1 MGIERRIEFAAPPV
15 LDWPR
20 LVEQLMARGRV
31 PAVKMIDD
39 LPAFPGEVPPADWRE
54 LRLGFAAG
62 MVTVR
67 RSGPDLVCLVWG
79 TADGELTATQAAL
92 AEALTEQ
99 AGGRFPDR
107 AG

>member
-20 LVEQLMARGRV
+20 FVEQLAARGRV
-31 PAVKMIDD
+31 PTVKMIDD
-39 LPAFPGEVPPADWRE
+39 LPAFPGEVPPAEWRE

-67 RSGPDLVCLVWG
+67 RAGTDLVCLVWG

-92 AEALTEQ
+92 AEVLAGQ
-99 AGGRFPDR
+99 GGGRFPDSP
-107 AG
+107 G